1 MTDEQPVPPPLVR
14 VTDLEIRLV
23 DGPVLLAGAHLTL
36 RPGRITALTGPSG
49 SGKTTLLRALLGALP
64 DGAQVTSGTVEVL
77 GHDVLILPPSPLR
90 ELRRRRVGYVG
101 QDPGSALNPR
111 MRVRRLVAE
120 VAADPGPRAVREQ
133 LAECR
138 LPLDDGL
145 PDRRPGALSG
155 GQQRRVALARA
166 LAREPEVLLL
176 DEPTAG
182 LDPALRDE
190 IGALLRD
197 LAGNRHLAIVLACHD
212 PELVDRYA
220 DDVVDLTGPP
230 PAAAPAVERARE
242 SVAAHPARDRPRAPT
257 TPVRLPAATGLGAR
271 RLRVIHRRR
280 GTAHP
285 ALTDVDFTAA
295 PGSSTGVCGPSGS
308 GKTTL
313 LRVLAGLQRP
323 DAGALTLDGRALP
336 VLVRRRS
343 REDRRRI
350 QLVPQ
355 NPLGALNPARTV
367 GATLTRPL
375 RLHRRA
381 GDPRPGGRTPRTGRA
396 ARRLRRPLSAR
407 ALRRPTPTG
416 GHRPRPGPRTGRA
429 ALRRDHFGARPGHR
443 RGGDGPADRDQGGPR
458 SDARRRQPRRPA
470 RRGVHRHRAH
480 PGVRAGAL
488 DRPRG
493 EHRRTPG
500 GGPRTRP
507 LTTDSSP
514 PGAGAAT
521 APDTCRGGG
530 SPLQPD
536 R

>member
-77 GHDVLILPPSPLR
+77 GHDVLALPPSPLR

-120 VAADPGPRAVREQ
+120 VAADPGPRAVREL

-220 DDVVDLTGPP
+220 DDVINLTGPA

-242 SVAAHPARDRPRAPT
+242 SAAAHPALDRPRAPT

-367 GATLTRPL
+367 GATLIRPL

-381 GDPRPGGRTPRTGRA
+381 AGPEIPGRVAELLERVGLAADFAGRYPHE
-396 ARRLRRPLSAR
+396 LSGGQRQRVAIAR
-407 ALRRPTPTG
+407 ALAPEPDVLLCDEITSALDPDTAVAVMDLLTTIRADRGLTLVVVSHDAPLVAAYTDTVYTLESGRVLSTG
-416 GHRPRPGPRTGRA
+416 PAESIAGHPAVARAPGP
-429 ALRRDHFGARPGHR
+429 
-443 RGGDGPADRDQGGPR
+443 
-458 SDARRRQPRRPA
+458 
-470 RRGVHRHRAH
+470 
-480 PGVRAGAL
+480 
-488 DRPRG
+488 
-493 EHRRTPG
+493 
-500 GGPRTRP
+500 
-507 LTTDSSP
+507 
-514 PGAGAAT
+514 
-521 APDTCRGGG
+521 
-530 SPLQPD
+530 
-536 R
+536 